1 MKLGFHIS
9 IQNGIDKSVARAKEL
24 GCTTFQIFTQSPRMW
39 RQRELRE
46 KEVQEFK
53 KQLAESKISPVFSHM
68 PYLPNLSTVNPVN
81 YRKSVDSLL
90 YEVERCRTLEI
101 PYIVTHVGS
110 HLGEGVDKG
119 ISKVVSALDKIG
131 ESFYEHPMILLEN
144 SSGKGNDVGSRFDEL
159 GLIIERSVNEKIGVC
174 FDTCHAFSKGY
185 ELRTEEGIRETLE
198 EFDRVIGL
206 KRLKL
211 VHLNDSKWGLG
222 AKNDNHD
229 HVGLGHIGGDG
240 FRNILKSPLSK
251 VPMVME
257 TPMDE
262 RRTDRDNME
271 YVTNLAK
278 NLGVN

>member
-1 MKLGFHIS
+1 MKLGFHVS
-9 IQNGIDKSVARAKEL
+9 IQNGIDKSVTRAVEL
-24 GCTTFQIFTQSPRMW
+24 GCNTFQIFTQSPRMW

-53 KQLAESKISPVFSHM
+53 TQLTRSKINPVISHM
-68 PYLPNLSTVNPVN
+68 PYLPNLSTLNPVN

-90 YEVERCRTLEI
+90 YEVERCRTLGI
-101 PYIVTHVGS
+101 PFIVTHVGS

-119 ISKVVSALDKIG
+119 IGQVVSALDKIG
-131 ESFYEHPMILLEN
+131 ESFDEYPMILLEN

-159 GLIIERSVNEKIGVC
+159 GWIIERSTNEQIGVC

-185 ELRTEEGIRETLE
+185 ELRTEEGIHETLE

-206 KRLKL
+206 KKLKL
-211 VHLNDSKWGLG
+211 VHLNDSKWELG

-229 HVGLGHIGGDG
+229 HVGLGHIGEEG
-240 FRNILKSPLSK
+240 FRNILNSPLSK

-262 RRTDRDNME
+262 RRTDKDNME
-271 YVTNLAK
+271 YVTSLAK
-278 NLGVN
+278 SLGVS

>member
-1 MKLGFHIS
+1 MKLGFHVS
-9 IQNGIDKSVARAKEL
+9 IQNGIDKSVTRAVEL
-24 GCTTFQIFTQSPRMW
+24 GCNTFQIFTQSPRMW

-53 KQLAESKISPVFSHM
+53 TQLTGSKINSVISHM
-68 PYLPNLSTVNPVN
+68 PYLPNLSTLNPVN

-90 YEVERCRTLEI
+90 YEVERCRTLGI
-101 PYIVTHVGS
+101 HFIVTHVGS

-119 ISKVVSALDKIG
+119 IRQVVSALDKIG
-131 ESFYEHPMILLEN
+131 ESFTEHPMILLEN

-159 GLIIERSVNEKIGVC
+159 GWIIKRSTNEQIGVC

-185 ELRTEEGIRETLE
+185 ELRTEEGVHETLE

-206 KRLKL
+206 ERLKL

-229 HVGLGHIGGDG
+229 HVGLGHIGEDG

-262 RRTDRDNME
+262 RRTDKDNME

-278 NLGVN
+278 SLGVS